1 MRALIFGLSCLVV
14 TATLLACSKAQPPS
28 TSEGFDVYVPMPG
41 DGGEGDASDATTPTD
56 ADEGGIG
63 LGEVDRAGRPLVAV
77 MLVPTSVQDE
87 YDQQPTFETNLPR
100 VLQDAIQSR
109 IDEMDTLVLVDG
121 GPPDPVDWPEGGALL
136 PVVLGDTLVVDT
148 GRSCTGADGG
158 FVASYL
164 DVEREAFLVGPPYVH
179 TTCGGRTPNEDVVDE
194 MLTLLVT
201 GDREG
206 GPRVTQGVAGPTQLA
221 STTFPY
227 LAAPN

>member
-1 MRALIFGLSCLVV
+1 MRTLIFGLCCLVV
-14 TATLLACSKAQPPS
+14 TATLVACSKAQPS
-28 TSEGFDVYVPMPG
+28 TTSVGFDVYVPMPG
-41 DGGEGDASDATTPTD
+41 DGGEGDASDATTSPD
-56 ADEGGIG
+56 VEEGGIG

-87 YDQQPTFETNLPR
+87 YNGQPTYETSLPR

-121 GPPDPVDWPEGGALL
+121 GQPDPVDWPEGGALL
-136 PVVLGDTLVVDT
+136 PVLLGDTLVVDT

-164 DVEREAFLVGPPYVH
+164 DIEREAFLGGASH
-179 TTCGGRTPNEDVVDE
+179 TTCGGRTPNEAVVDE

-206 GPRVTQGVAGPTQLA
+206 GPAITQGVAGPTQLA

-227 LAAPN
+227 LATPN